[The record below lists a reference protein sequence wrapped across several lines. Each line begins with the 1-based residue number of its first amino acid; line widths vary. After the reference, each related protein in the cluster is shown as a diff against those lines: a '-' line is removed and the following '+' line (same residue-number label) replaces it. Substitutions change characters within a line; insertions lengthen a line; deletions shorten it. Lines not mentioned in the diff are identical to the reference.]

1 MIDVAGEVPTAV
13 DARVFALPGLAAG
26 LLGQRADRRSGALG
40 EVEQHD
46 LLAVAEGL
54 DDHIHIRRAGR
65 HVAVGGMAAS
75 GAA

>member
-1 MIDVAGEVPTAV
+1 MDFAGEVPTAV

-46 LLAVAEGL
+46 LLAVAEEL
-54 DDHIHIRRAGR
+54 DAHIHIRRAGR
-65 HVAVGGMAAS
+65 HVVGGMAAS
-75 GAA
+75 GVA